1 MSSTIT
7 NTISCYPDSL
17 LEPRVSIYSVPN
29 ILRISLLGPSTNL
42 RPAHTNLSP
51 ISLPHVT
58 KLRYCRGL
66 LAGSRAEVVGV
77 MEIWLVLRPSIRGY
91 TWIIGSLPVDPFDL
105 PLFEEVFVQATRS
118 FFGHCEFRRGY
129 SLRSRHFRL
138 CSTFEFGFA
147 PAECRRHSIS
157 PTAYPT
163 EPHDA
168 YPAQPHAYIAPLWSG
183 SSTDSRQRMVKHE

>member
-66 LAGSRAEVVGV
+66 LAGSRAEVVGA
-77 MEIWLVLRPSIRGY
+77 MEIQRRPVSIETINKGVYLDHWVVTGRPLRFAIVRRGLRPGHA
-91 TWIIGSLPVDPFDL
+91 IILWTLRIPQG
-105 PLFEEVFVQATRS
+105 VFA
-118 FFGHCEFRRGY
+118 
-129 SLRSRHFRL
+129 
-138 CSTFEFGFA
+138 
-147 PAECRRHSIS
+147 SIS
-157 PTAYPT
+157 TLSFVFHVRVRFCAGGVPPSFHLTYRIPN
-163 EPHDA
+163 
-168 YPAQPHAYIAPLWSG
+168 
-183 SSTDSRQRMVKHE
+183 